1 VAFERSVDESSADL
15 DREPGRK
22 LAVAGIGRVTRDA
35 RCERRRIREATGRGE
50 RIWHVAIA
58 WGD

>member
-35 RCERRRIREATGRGE
+35 RCERRRIREANRS
-50 RIWHVAIA
+50 R
-58 WGD
+58 